1 MREKIQDH
9 RCKDKRRTSGNNG
22 ALFSG
27 GVQVIVVAAVI
38 PASSTRVH
46 QPQIQNN
53 MKAAPP
59 SGSVMYWRLDIEAMT
74 DVNVFIFMLNLKH
87 FANTLF
93 YSHFKQKRDCVKKT
107 HTDVQD

>member
-1 MREKIQDH
+1 MAEDYSGITESCGEARAKDVRGEGMREDEKKKKKSKVKSMREKIQDH

-27 GVQVIVVAAVI
+27 GVQVIVVGVLI

-59 SGSVMYWRLDIEAMT
+59 SGSVMY
-74 DVNVFIFMLNLKH
+74 
-87 FANTLF
+87 
-93 YSHFKQKRDCVKKT
+93 
-107 HTDVQD
+107 